1 MEQEL
6 IPRSVVN
13 PGRAASAGF
22 SLLEMV
28 VVVAVLAVLSVS
40 VSFAVG
46 RGAAGPGSDATRF
59 ADLFARLRE
68 AAVLSR
74 HVQAIA
80 VGQGGWQVM
89 TRGDVGWTTTG
100 RPGQFRSA
108 ARFEGATGPLGGPDI
123 SPAPDLYF
131 LPDAQVTPFS
141 VTFIAPGVI
150 TRCATDGWADL
161 ACSTR

>member
-1 MEQEL
+1 MGQEVTAH
-6 IPRSVVN
+6 PN
-13 PGRAASAGF
+13 SAGF

-46 RGAAGPGSDATRF
+46 RGTSAPGADATRF
-59 ADLFARLRE
+59 AALHTRLRE
-68 AAVLSR
+68 AAVLGR
-74 HVQAIA
+74 HVQALAI
-80 VGQGGWQVM
+80 GQTGWQVM
-89 TRGDVGWTTTG
+89 TREGTAWVSAG

-108 ARFEGATGPLGGPDI
+108 ARFEGTTGPLGGPKI
-123 SPAPDLYF
+123 SAAPDLFF

-150 TRCATDGWADL
+150 TRCATNGWAALD
-161 ACSTR
+161 CSVQ